1 MKFSGFVLSAL
12 ISTTA
17 IASCSNDQSLSE
29 TFVTTTSDTVELT
42 ESTESSV
49 APLVVATTIAASSLS
64 STTSSLVASTTSSAK
79 PNANSGSSS
88 SVVGGTPSTT
98 IATTSRPK
106 LSVSQTNDLNPN
118 GTSVTVRGTGYDVKK
133 GVYVIV
139 CSQAAPGPQATC
151 IGGVN
156 IDGSSS
162 SSVWVSSNPP
172 GYAVGLTTPF
182 SPDGSFTV
190 ELVVVAKSGALDCTV
205 LKCGVVTRSDHLR
218 YTDRTQDV
226 FVPITFSK

>member
-1 MKFSGFVLSAL
+1 MKIAGYVTTALLSVL
-12 ISTTA
+12 A
-17 IASCSNDQSLSE
+17 IASCASDQSTSE
-29 TFVTTTSDTVELT
+29 TFVTTAKTVKLGT
-42 ESTESSV
+42 TVTTVTTTTVVNDQVSSS
-49 APLVVATTIAASSLS
+49 TTIA
-64 STTSSLVASTTSSAK
+64 TVASTTSATNTNATSA
-79 PNANSGSSS
+79 PSSS
-88 SVVGGTPSTT
+88 IVKVAP
-98 IATTSRPK
+98 ATTVATVSRPK
-106 LSVSQTNDLNPN
+106 LFVSQTNNLNPN
-118 GTSVTVRGTGYDVKK
+118 GTSVTVRGTGYDVNK

-151 IGGVN
+151 VGGVN

-162 SSVWVSSNPP
+162 GSVWVSSNPP
-172 GYAVGLTTPF
+172 NYAVGLTTPF

-226 FVPITFSK
+226 FVPISFSN

>member
-1 MKFSGFVLSAL
+1 MKIAGYVTTALLSVL
-12 ISTTA
+12 A
-17 IASCSNDQSLSE
+17 IASCASDQSTSE
-29 TFVTTTSDTVELT
+29 TFVTTVTTVKLGT
-42 ESTESSV
+42 TGTTGTTVTTTTVVNDQVSSS
-49 APLVVATTIAASSLS
+49 TTIA
-64 STTSSLVASTTSSAK
+64 TVASTTSATNTNATSA
-79 PNANSGSSS
+79 PSSS
-88 SVVGGTPSTT
+88 IVKVAP
-98 IATTSRPK
+98 ATTVATVSRPK
-106 LSVSQTNDLNPN
+106 LFVSQTNNLNPN
-118 GTSVTVRGTGYDVKK
+118 GTSVTVRGTGYDVNK

-151 IGGVN
+151 VGGVN

-162 SSVWVSSNPP
+162 GSVWVSSNPP
-172 GYAVGLTTPF
+172 NYAVGLTTPF

-226 FVPITFSK
+226 FVPISFSN

>member
-1 MKFSGFVLSAL
+1 MLSVL

-17 IASCSNDQSLSE
+17 TASCSNDQATTE
-29 TFVTTTSDTVELT
+29 TFVTTTFYTAT
-42 ESTESSV
+42 EGASTV
-49 APLVVATTIAASSLS
+49 APTAVATTVAPVASSATTTNAVV
-64 STTSSLVASTTSSAK
+64 STTSVAKSTATSASNSSAG
-79 PNANSGSSS
+79 SGAPTSTI
-88 SVVGGTPSTT
+88 GT
-98 IATTSRPK
+98 ASRPK
-106 LSVSQTNDLNPN
+106 LSVSQVNNLNPN
-118 GTSVTVRGTGYDVKK
+118 GTTVTVRGTGYDVNK

-139 CSQAAPGPQATC
+139 CTQAAPGPQATC

-156 IDGSSS
+156 IDGSSA

-172 GYAVGLTTPF
+172 NYAIGLTTPF

-190 ELVVVAKSGALDCTV
+190 ELVVVAKSGALDCAA

-226 FVPITFSK
+226 FVPITFSN